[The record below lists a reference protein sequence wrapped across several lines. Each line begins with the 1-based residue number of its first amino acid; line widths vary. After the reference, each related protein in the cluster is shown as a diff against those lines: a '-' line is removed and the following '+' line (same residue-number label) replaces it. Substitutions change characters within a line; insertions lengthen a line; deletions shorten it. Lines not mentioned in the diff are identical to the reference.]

1 MQVERGLILN
11 NNFEVL
17 REVQSS
23 EGEKELAINTEPGQ
37 DTIMVYQEF
46 QKEIPQREAIPGNHG
61 EKGKARMDWIQQS
74 ATSKG

>member
-37 DTIMVYQEF
+37 DTIMVDQEF
-46 QKEIPQREAIPGNHG
+46 QKEVPQREAIPGNHG
-61 EKGKARMDWIQQS
+61 KKGKARMDWIQQS